1 MVMVADC
8 HDPAEATV
16 IRTILSMHGIDAVI
30 PEGASSAGVAAVG
43 FVTHVFVPRSR
54 ADEARELIAE
64 LRSNEASEEDD
75 DDDTCDEVAGAV
87 DRRKKVGA
95 AVLFAVL
102 IQWGT
107 GH

>member
-30 PEGASSAGVAAVG
+30 PEGASSAGVMAVG
-43 FVTHVFVPRSR
+43 FVTHVFVPSSR

-64 LRSNEASEEDD
+64 LRKQNEEAAADDEDEEDD
-75 DDDTCDEVAGAV
+75 GPDVGRSM

-102 IQWGT
+102 IQWG
-107 GH
+107 